1 MPYIKRDIE
10 KTIQNTAKY
19 YSAIIVTGPR
29 QVGKTTMLREIA
41 KAEKNKRRYVTLD
54 DLEARKLASS
64 SPETFLA
71 LNPSPILIDEV
82 QYAPELFSYIKI
94 AVDNGAKPSS
104 FWLTGSQSFRLM
116 ELAKESLAGRAAV
129 FAMPSL
135 SAHEIFGKG
144 EIVPFSVSLEALQS
158 RVSIATPTD
167 INGIFERI
175 WNGSMPGFISGKY
188 PDRELFYS
196 SYLSTYVSRDIGDM
210 VSNIN
215 TYAFTDF
222 IRAAACRIGQV
233 LNVHDIAA
241 DVGVSDETAKR
252 WLSLLERSGIIYYLH
267 PFSNNLLKRTIS
279 KPKLYFFDTG
289 LVAYLTKYSTP
300 EVLQN
305 GALNGAILENY
316 VISEILKSYSNCG
329 RECLAHY
336 YRDKDGKEIDLILE
350 SDGEL
355 HPIEIKKT
363 ASPPSGVTNAF
374 KTLDVSSIKRGKG
387 VVICTKNE
395 LSAVDSD
402 NFILPVWAV

>member
-1 MPYIKRDIE
+1 MPYINRDIE
-10 KTIQNTAKY
+10 KTIQNAAKY
-19 YSAIIVTGPR
+19 YSAMIVTGPR
-29 QVGKTTMLREIA
+29 QVGKTTMLLEVV
-41 KAEKNKRRYVTLD
+41 KKEKTERRYVTLD

-71 LNPSPILIDEV
+71 LNPPPILIDEV

-94 AVDNGAKPSS
+94 AVDNGTKPSS

-144 EIVPFSVSLEALQS
+144 EIVPFSVSIETLQK
-158 RVSIATPTD
+158 RVLTATPTD
-167 INGIFERI
+167 ISGVFERI

-196 SYLSTYVSRDIGDM
+196 SYLSTYVNRDIGDM

-305 GALNGAILENY
+305 GALNGSILENY

-387 VVICTKNE
+387 VIICTKIE

>member
-1 MPYIKRDIE
+1 
-10 KTIQNTAKY
+10 
-19 YSAIIVTGPR
+19 
-29 QVGKTTMLREIA
+29 MLREIA
-41 KAEKNKRRYVTLD
+41 KAEMIERRYVTLD

-71 LNPSPILIDEV
+71 LNPPPILIDEV

-104 FWLTGSQSFRLM
+104 FWLTGSQAFRLM

-129 FAMPSL
+129 FIMPSL

-144 EIVPFSVSLEALQS
+144 EISPFGVSLESLQK
-158 RVSIATPTD
+158 RVSTAIQTD
-167 INGIFERI
+167 ISGIFERI
-175 WNGSMPGFISGKY
+175 WSGSMPGFISGKY

-215 TYAFTDF
+215 TYAFADF

-329 RECLAHY
+329 KDCIAHY

-363 ASPPSGVTNAF
+363 ASPPSGVINAF

-387 VVICTKNE
+387 LIICTKNE

-402 NFILPVWAV
+402 NFIFPVWAV

>member
-1 MPYIKRDIE
+1 MSYIKRDIE
-10 KTIQNTAKY
+10 KTIQNAAKY
-19 YSAIIVTGPR
+19 YSAIIITGPR
-29 QVGKTTMLREIA
+29 QVGKTTMLKEIA
-41 KAEKNKRRYVTLD
+41 KKEKTERRYVTLD

-64 SPETFLA
+64 SPETFLT
-71 LNPSPILIDEV
+71 LNPPPILIDEV

-129 FAMPSL
+129 FSMPSL
-135 SAHEIFGKG
+135 SAHEIFAKG
-144 EIVPFSVSLEALQS
+144 EITPFSMSLESLQR
-158 RVSIATPTD
+158 RVATARATD
-167 INGIFERI
+167 INGVFERI

-210 VSNIN
+210 VNNIN

-222 IRAAACRIGQV
+222 IRAAACRICQV

-279 KPKLYFFDTG
+279 QPNLYFFDTG

-363 ASPPSGVTNAF
+363 ASPPSGVTTAF
-374 KTLDVSSIKRGKG
+374 KTLDVSSIKRGTG
-387 VVICTKNE
+387 VLISTTNE